1 MLEFFRSPNNSLV
14 GVARSGTTEKSVRV
28 KMTNVA
34 ANELDSR
41 YRVALLAVVGML
53 ALTALLIVLAYT
65 DVLPTLPGSLNSTV
79 NRGVIWITILFF
91 GLGVVA
97 LRRTSFAAMRL
108 RDIAAVKGVS
118 ELLATLQ
125 KTTILVALIGGVI
138 SVLGYILSAM
148 TNDVT
153 NMRNAGII
161 ALAVLFYGFPR
172 RSAWQRVVQ
181 ATQPQA
187 PPPPAD
193 NLPSSSTSPAKG
205 TTA

>member
-1 MLEFFRSPNNSLV
+1 MV
-14 GVARSGTTEKSVRV
+14 
-28 KMTNVA
+28 NVA

-41 YRVALLAVVGML
+41 YRVALLSVVGML
-53 ALTALLIVLAYT
+53 VLTALLIVLAYT
-65 DVLPTLPGSLNSTV
+65 DVLPALPGSLNSTV

-148 TNDVT
+148 TGDAT

-172 RSAWQRVVQ
+172 RSAWHRVVQ

-187 PPPPAD
+187 PPTSD
-193 NLPSSSTSPAKG
+193 NHPSSSTSPAKG

>member
-1 MLEFFRSPNNSLV
+1 MV
-14 GVARSGTTEKSVRV
+14 
-28 KMTNVA
+28 NVA

-53 ALTALLIVLAYT
+53 VLTALLIVLAYT
-65 DVLPTLPGSLNSTV
+65 DVLPALPSSLV
-79 NRGVIWITILFF
+79 NAASYGAIWITILFC
-91 GLGVVA
+91 GLGAVA
-97 LRRTSFAAMRL
+97 LRRTAFAAMRL

-118 ELLATLQ
+118 ELLTTLQ

-138 SVLGYILSAM
+138 SVLGYILTAM

-181 ATQPQA
+181 ATQPPV

-205 TTA
+205 TIA